1 MKNKKP
7 IFFLIMKIVGFVG
20 IAIGIAGVVLT
31 FIGFGDFET
40 NNFMIGGILAS
51 FGLFIGV
58 TGLIFGFIPEI
69 SKLTTKTTKNIQQE
83 NKEDL
88 LAGFSD
94 GLQGLNAE
102 ADLYAEGTGIVI
114 EAKLALLDGATDEV
128 INVLKVSF
136 ESEETKTAMKESL
149 KEAQKELP
157 ELDSM
162 TLKLCDSKGTVLVSQ
177 KYN

>member
-1 MKNKKP
+1 MKK
-7 IFFLIMKIVGFVG
+7 FMSVAIVFV
-20 IAIGIAGVVLT
+20 L
-31 FIGFGDFET
+31 
-40 NNFMIGGILAS
+40 
-51 FGLFIGV
+51 LFTMCACSSDAEKV
-58 TGLIFGFIPEI
+58 KQYVE
-69 SKLTTKTTKNIQQE
+69 E

-128 INVLKVSF
+128 INVLKVTF
-136 ESEETKTAMKESL
+136 ESEETKTAMKESI

-162 TLKLCDSKGTVLVSQ
+162 TLKLCDSKGTVLVTQ

>member
-1 MKNKKP
+1 
-7 IFFLIMKIVGFVG
+7 MKIVGFVG
-20 IAIGIAGVVLT
+20 IATGIAGVVLT

-88 LAGFSD
+88 FDIASNAADIMSD
-94 GLQGLNAE
+94 AIKKTTKSVKN
-102 ADLYAEGTGIVI
+102 GIVDKKFCKHCGENI
-114 EAKLALLDGATDEV
+114 DLGSKFCNKCG
-128 INVLKVSF
+128 
-136 ESEETKTAMKESL
+136 KE
-149 KEAQKELP
+149 Q
-157 ELDSM
+157 
-162 TLKLCDSKGTVLVSQ
+162 
-177 KYN
+177 